1 LVGALVGTQDSTG
14 ASDIAFPAGGARGGV
29 ADADRPQVR
38 HAGAAAPSPGKD
50 SLAGEGLAPALQRVA
65 EAATTI
71 LRAQGA
77 SVLLA
82 DEHETLRCA
91 AASNQPGLGLAT
103 AQEHLHAGP
112 ALDSFASELPVASR
126 DVTTDGPLARLRH
139 LIDRAAVRAVLSAPL
154 TFPGGHPIGAL
165 NLHSSEAR
173 DWNVA
178 EIAATAAYAGVV
190 ASLIS
195 MALEAR
201 LRGVL
206 LDKLLTPCAPPAA
219 DVEDG

>member
-1 LVGALVGTQDSTG
+1 MPIDRKSVTQELRLLLQGRDS
-14 ASDIAFPAGGARGGV
+14 P
-29 ADADRPQVR
+29 
-38 HAGAAAPSPGKD
+38 
-50 SLAGEGLAPALQRVA
+50 AGEGLAPALQRVA

-126 DVTTDGPLARLRH
+126 DVTTDGRWPDLRH

-206 LDKLLTPCAPPAA
+206 LDKLLDALRTTTRP

>member
-1 LVGALVGTQDSTG
+1 MDLGLRERVYVVTGGT
-14 ASDIAFPAGGARGGV
+14 R
-29 ADADRPQVR
+29 
-38 HAGAAAPSPGKD
+38 
-50 SLAGEGLAPALQRVA
+50 
-65 EAATTI
+65 
-71 LRAQGA
+71 
-77 SVLLA
+77 
-82 DEHETLRCA
+82 
-91 AASNQPGLGLAT
+91 GLGLAT

-126 DVTTDGPLARLRH
+126 DVTTDGRWPDLRH

-195 MALEAR
+195 MAFEAR

-206 LDKLLTPCAPPAA
+206 LDKLLDALRTTSRP

>member
-1 LVGALVGTQDSTG
+1 MPIDRKSVTQELRLLLQG
-14 ASDIAFPAGGARGGV
+14 R
-29 ADADRPQVR
+29 
-38 HAGAAAPSPGKD
+38 D
-50 SLAGEGLAPALQRVA
+50 SLAGEGLGPALQRVA

-91 AASNQPGLGLAT
+91 AASDQPGLGLAT

-126 DVTTDGPLARLRH
+126 DVTTDGRWPDLRH

-154 TFPGGHPIGAL
+154 TLPGGHPIGAL
-165 NLHSSEAR
+165 NLHSSKAR
-173 DWNVA
+173 DWNIA

-201 LRGVL
+201 LRGAL
-206 LDKLLTPCAPPAA
+206 LDNLLDALRTTTRP